1 MQFMVKYNVAPE
13 YRDQVQQQFKA
24 TGGLPPEGVEM
35 LGRWHNAPSLCGYIL
50 CETDNPVA
58 IGKWFQEWTPILSF
72 EVEMVVSDGEIA
84 EVIG

>member
-1 MQFMVKYNVAPE
+1 MGSEMCIRDSE

-58 IGKWFQEWTPILSF
+58 IGKWFQEWTHILSF
-72 EVEMVVSDGEIA
+72 EVEMVVSDEEIA

>member
-1 MQFMVKYNVAPE
+1 
-13 YRDQVQQQFKA
+13 
-24 TGGLPPEGVEM
+24 M

-58 IGKWFQEWTPILSF
+58 IGKWFQEWTHILSF
-72 EVEMVVSDGEIA
+72 EVEMVVSDEEIA

>member
-58 IGKWFQEWTPILSF
+58 IG
-72 EVEMVVSDGEIA
+72 
-84 EVIG
+84 

>member
-1 MQFMVKYNVAPE
+1 MGNMQFMVKYNVAPE

-58 IGKWFQEWTPILSF
+58 IGKWFQEWTHILSF
-72 EVEMVVSDGEIA
+72 EVEMVVS
-84 EVIG
+84 